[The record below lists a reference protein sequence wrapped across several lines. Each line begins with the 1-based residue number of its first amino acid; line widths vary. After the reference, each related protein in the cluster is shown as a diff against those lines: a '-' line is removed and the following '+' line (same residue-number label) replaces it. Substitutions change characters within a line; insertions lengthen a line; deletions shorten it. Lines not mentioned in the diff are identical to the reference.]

1 MSSPVVLVGCD
12 ALHYQGEGR
21 ERDRERE
28 RGRERGSEERRLA
41 QGGAPV
47 KIEVK

>member
-21 ERDRERE
+21 
-28 RGRERGSEERRLA
+28 GRERGSEERRLA
-41 QGGAPV
+41 EGR
-47 KIEVK
+47 EEHL